1 MEGDKYEA
9 TTKRGYPLDEVVS
22 ALIKSLRRGLE
33 EEALFWGQEIE
44 ESGYWRYVWKRLL
57 IFATEDIGL
66 VDPDA
71 ITLVNSLAQAYES
84 IRKNQKKGIPVEGD
98 LLAMAILYL
107 ARAPKNREVDEF
119 KNVIEKRKRE
129 GWKPEVP
136 DFALDVHT
144 KRGRQM
150 GKTEADWW
158 NNGAQIKG
166 KKGTSKYP
174 PTKEV

>member
-1 MEGDKYEA
+1 MSNQYENI
-9 TTKRGYPLDEVVS
+9 TKRGYMLDEVTS

-44 ESGYWRYVWKRLL
+44 ESGYFRYIWKRLL

-66 VDPDA
+66 IDPDA
-71 ITLVNSLAQAYES
+71 IVRINALAQAYD
-84 IRKNQKKGIPVEGD
+84 V
-98 LLAMAILYL
+98 LYL

-119 KNVIEKRKRE
+119 KNHIERRKRD
-129 GWKPEVP
+129 GWRPEVP

-144 KRGRQM
+144 RRGRKA

-166 KKGTSKYP
+166 KKGTSKYSP
-174 PTKEV
+174 EQ

>member
-1 MEGDKYEA
+1 MSNQYKNI
-9 TTKRGYPLDEVVS
+9 TKRGYMLDEVTS

-44 ESGYWRYVWKRLL
+44 ESGYYRYIWKRLR

-66 VDPDA
+66 IDPDA
-71 ITLVNSLAQAYES
+71 IVRINALAQAYET
-84 IRKNQKKGIPVEGD
+84 IKKNQNKKIPVEGD

-119 KNVIEKRKRE
+119 KNHIERRKRE
-129 GWKPEVP
+129 GWMPEIP
-136 DFALDVHT
+136 CYALDVHT
-144 KRGRQM
+144 RRGRKA

-158 NNGAQIKG
+158 KEGAQIEG
-166 KKGTSKYP
+166 KEGTSKYSS
-174 PTKEV
+174 ENERG

>member
-1 MEGDKYEA
+1 MNKYEN

-33 EEALFWGQEIE
+33 QEALFWGQEIE
-44 ESGYWRYVWKRLL
+44 ESGYYRYIWKRLL
-57 IFATEDIGL
+57 IFATEDVGL
-66 VDPDA
+66 VDPDV
-71 ITLVNSLAQAYES
+71 IVRINSLAQSYEF

-98 LLAMAILYL
+98 LLAMAVLYL

-119 KNVIEKRKRE
+119 KNHIENRKRE
-129 GWKPEVP
+129 GWQPEVP

-144 KRGRQM
+144 RRGRFA

-166 KKGTSKYP
+166 KKGTSKYSP
-174 PTKEV
+174 EQ